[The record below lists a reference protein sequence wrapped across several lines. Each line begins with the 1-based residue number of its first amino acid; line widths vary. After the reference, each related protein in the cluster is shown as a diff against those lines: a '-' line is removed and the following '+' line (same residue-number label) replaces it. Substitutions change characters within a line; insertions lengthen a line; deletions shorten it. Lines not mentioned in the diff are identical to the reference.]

1 MRDSAVMAGKMYRA
15 LGAVRSVNQ
24 NAPPSFKDGS
34 FSTMFDIWKY

>member
-1 MRDSAVMAGKMYRA
+1 MYRA
-15 LGAVRSVNQ
+15 SGAVRSVNQ